1 MTAQNVIAR
10 WPAMMARKTA
20 VEYLDVSD
28 AAFEREIAAGR
39 LPEGIMFGGRP
50 HWRKDVLDKAIAV
63 VTGELPADDFVTRF
77 YEKYSDQAAA

>member
-1 MTAQNVIAR
+1 MTAQAVIAR

-20 VEYLDVSD
+20 VEYLDISE

-39 LPEGIMFGGRP
+39 LPDGVLFGGKP
-50 HWRKDVLDKAIAV
+50 HWRKDVLDKALAV
-63 VTGELPADDFVTRF
+63 ITGETPPDDFVARF